1 MCDPDCDI
9 ISNDVPKM
17 GWSSGKA
24 INPSCRC
31 KSHLSLSQFGKPLM
45 EQPVPGIQAIKRDR
59 DHGLPFDGEQFPL
72 RE

>member
-24 INPSCRC
+24 INPSCEC
-31 KSHLSLSQFGKPLM
+31 KSHLSPLSLECGD
-45 EQPVPGIQAIKRDR
+45 VQATLDNILIVSR
-59 DHGLPFDGEQFPL
+59 GA
-72 RE
+72 